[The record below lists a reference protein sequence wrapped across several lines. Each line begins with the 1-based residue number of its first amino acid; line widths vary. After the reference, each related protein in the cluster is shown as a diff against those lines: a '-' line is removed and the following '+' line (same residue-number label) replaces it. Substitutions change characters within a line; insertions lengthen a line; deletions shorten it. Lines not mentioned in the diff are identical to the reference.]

1 MHTWGRSVSK
11 VIFMPDKEFKTIEEQ
26 IALLRSRGLD
36 ISDNADVRDFL
47 MRNNYYRVSGY
58 SLTLRSHDLF
68 KQNTSFQN
76 IVDIYNFDH
85 ELRHILLQY
94 IEVIEVT
101 VKSIYS
107 YEFTKRYGATGY
119 LDVTHFSDDVKY
131 HEIIDKANKQKMARL
146 PHEAYLK
153 HFVEDLHQDIPLW
166 AYVDLLTISDISFLY
181 SISDHDVQDA
191 VASVLGIIHRGPDI
205 LKRFMH
211 SMTIIRNLCAHG
223 SRLYNRLFEQK
234 PWLNKRERSLLR
246 KDKSG
251 TIDNSHLFGFI
262 LIMRRLLKPEEFTA
276 MVNEISVLTIRY
288 PFVNMKY
295 YGFCDDWKKQLLN
308 TASLHII

>member
-1 MHTWGRSVSK
+1 MS
-11 VIFMPDKEFKTIEEQ
+11 DKEFKTIDEQ
-26 IALLRSRGLD
+26 IELLHSRGLD
-36 ISDNADVRDFL
+36 ISNDADVRNFL

-58 SLTLRSHDLF
+58 SLTLRSHDIF
-68 KQNTSFQN
+68 HKNASFQN

-94 IEVIEVT
+94 IEIIEVA

-107 YEFTKRYGATGY
+107 YEFTKRYGAIGY
-119 LDVTHFSDDVKY
+119 LDVTHFVNAAK
-131 HEIIDKANKQKMARL
+131 HQEIIDKANKQKTARL

-166 AYVDLLTISDISFLY
+166 AYVDLLTISDISFMY
-181 SISDHDVQDA
+181 SISDSDVQDA
-191 VASVLGIIHRGPDI
+191 VATTFGLTHRGADI
-205 LKRFMH
+205 LKSFMH

-234 PWLNKRERSLLR
+234 PWLNKRELSLLR
-246 KDKSG
+246 KDKNG
-251 TIDNSHLFGFI
+251 IVDNSHLFGFI
-262 LIMRRLLKPEEFTA
+262 LIMRRLLKPNEFAA
-276 MVNEISVLTIRY
+276 MMSEIFALTDRY

-295 YGFCDDWKKQLLN
+295 YGFCDGWKNQLN
-308 TASLHII
+308 